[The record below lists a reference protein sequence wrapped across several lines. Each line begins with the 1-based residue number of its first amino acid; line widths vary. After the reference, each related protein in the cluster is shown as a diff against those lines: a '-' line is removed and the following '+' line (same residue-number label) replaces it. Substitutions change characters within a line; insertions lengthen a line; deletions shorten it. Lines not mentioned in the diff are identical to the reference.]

1 MKLIVG
7 LGNPGFKYTN
17 SRHNVGFAVL
27 KALAAEKRAGFKR
40 SILNRSFL
48 AKIRYEGSL
57 VILAMPHTYMNLS
70 GSAVKRLAGKFNVG
84 LEELLVVCD
93 DMDLELGRIKIR
105 PKGSSGGHRGLQSII
120 DSLKSDNFSR
130 LRVGIGRPGQ
140 DLDPSEYVLDSF
152 SRKEKIYLKD
162 VIERAASSA
171 LSWVLKG
178 VAETMNSFNR
188 NAIELERRA

>member
-130 LRVGIGRPGQ
+130 LRVGIGRPAQ

-162 VIERAASSA
+162 AIERAASSA

-178 VAETMNSFNR
+178 VAETMNTFNR
-188 NAIELERRA
+188 NTVELERRA